1 MSDSMVNNMNSNPNA
16 GVKTPLLFCH
26 LCGWGGQGQWILGRM
41 ATMMQFPEDI
51 RSFKFPV
58 DEVERGF
65 SPGVGGDFD
74 PMQGH
79 SSHLQGRQI
88 TVCYPDPEN
97 GGFLVCQTCAD
108 GGNQPCCG
116 LFGSTPP
123 EERLRQMMQ
132 ERTDPNTPYYKRK
145 LVRKQNTEKVDTNTE
160 K

>member
-1 MSDSMVNNMNSNPNA
+1 
-16 GVKTPLLFCH
+16 
-26 LCGWGGQGQWILGRM
+26 
-41 ATMMQFPEDI
+41 MMHFPEDI

-145 LVRKQNTEKVDTNTE
+145 LVRKQNTEKEDTNTE